1 MQPRLPGEIKPR
13 CNPPGPV
20 GFTSLGSP
28 PLFALILLFLILLQ
42 FVVAL
47 SGTFLGA
54 VISSL
59 LLPAGLL
66 LLFPLPTA
74 LRRVVLSLVRIVG
87 HCKDS
92 FENFEARAS

>member
-1 MQPRLPGEIKPR
+1 M
-13 CNPPGPV
+13 

-54 VISSL
+54 VISS

>member
-1 MQPRLPGEIKPR
+1 
-13 CNPPGPV
+13 
-20 GFTSLGSP
+20 
-28 PLFALILLFLILLQ
+28 
-42 FVVAL
+42 
-47 SGTFLGA
+47 
-54 VISSL
+54 
-59 LLPAGLL
+59 LL